1 MSIAPAIGRPS
12 GPIWRLVEGALDE
25 AEFLWQRWQATLWT
39 HAYDLD
45 GVSFWVEERLL
56 GALDGLRVGGRAA
69 LDSLLIPALGA
80 EDRFRVAVAAHLL
93 ATSGEPHAMDALVA
107 AVGESKGARLIAL
120 EQGLQLVRS
129 KAVFGILDDV
139 LVSAGPAHRAS
150 ALRMQAFQ
158 QRDPGAQI
166 EQALESDDAALQTAA
181 LQALRHTTA
190 LAGAV
195 AVERHLG
202 ASDPALRDAAIETGL
217 VRGMG
222 GAWARCREVAAS
234 STADAGR
241 TLLLV
246 ALLGFHDDQKTVVK
260 AVADEALE
268 KDALFALG
276 FAGTRTAADTC
287 VEAMAAGVQS
297 QLAAEAFA
305 GITGLDLAAERLVA
319 ARPVVEREEPIPF
332 EDEDLDANLVPTPA
346 DLLPWPDVAGVIRWW
361 NANRARFVDGQRYIR
376 GAPADLTALQR
387 ALVEDPMR
395 RRHAIALELA
405 VRTGGRYQ
413 VETRAL
419 SATQRRQM
427 EAFELLGGVGMRR
440 SRLKPSFSPA

>member
-1 MSIAPAIGRPS
+1 MSVASAIGRPS

-25 AEFLWQRWQATLWT
+25 AEFLWQRWQAMLWT

-56 GALDGLRVGGRAA
+56 GALDGLRVGGEAA

-80 EDRFRVAVAAHLL
+80 DDRFRAAVAAHLL
-93 ATSGEPHAMDALVA
+93 ATSGQRRVMDALVA
-107 AVGESKGARLIAL
+107 AVRESNGARLIAL
-120 EQGLQLVRS
+120 EQGLQVVRS
-129 KAVFGILDDV
+129 KAVFGILDDL
-139 LVSAGPAHRAS
+139 LVRAGPAHWSS

-158 QRDPGAQI
+158 QRDPGAQV
-166 EQALESDDAALQTAA
+166 EQALASDDAALQTAA

-190 LAGAV
+190 IAGAV

-202 ASDPALRDAAIETGL
+202 ASDPTVRDAAIETGL
-217 VRGMG
+217 VRGIG
-222 GAWARCREVAAS
+222 AAWARCRELAAS
-234 STADAGR
+234 SKADAGPA
-241 TLLLV
+241 LLLV
-246 ALLGFHDDQKTVVK
+246 ALLGLAEDQETILK
-260 AVADEALE
+260 AVADEVLK

-276 FAGTRTAADTC
+276 FAGTRAAADIC
-287 VEAMAAGVQS
+287 VETMATGVQA
-297 QLAAEAFA
+297 QLAAEAFT
-305 GITGLDLAAERLVA
+305 GITGLDLTAERLVA
-319 ARPVVEREEPIPF
+319 ASPVVEREEPIPF
-332 EDEDLDANLVPTPA
+332 EEEDLDANLVPTPA

-361 NANRARFVDGQRYIR
+361 NANRARFVAGQRYIR

-387 ALVEDPMR
+387 ALVQGSMR

-419 SATQRRQM
+419 TATQRRQM
-427 EAFELLGGVGMRR
+427 ETFELLGAAGMRR
-440 SRLKPSFSPA
+440 SRLKSSFSPA